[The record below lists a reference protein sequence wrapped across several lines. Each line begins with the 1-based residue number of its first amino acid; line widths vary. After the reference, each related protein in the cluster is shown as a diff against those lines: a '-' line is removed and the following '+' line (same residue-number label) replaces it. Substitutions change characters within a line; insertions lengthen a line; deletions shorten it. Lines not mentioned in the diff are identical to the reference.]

1 MFGNNKLIL
10 AIIFLPIIEIYL
22 FIEIGAIL
30 GSFLT
35 ISLTLL
41 TAFLGVYLLK
51 IGTFNNVR
59 NLQKKILEGI
69 RPDQEIVNGISNLI
83 SAVLLIL
90 PGILTDFL
98 GVLLLSR
105 SIQTLLIS
113 YMSNM
118 SKNSYNY
125 SSGGHKKTIIDV
137 EHKKSDE

>member
-1 MFGNNKLIL
+1 MIGNNKLIL

-98 GVLLLSR
+98 GALLLSR

-137 EHKKSDE
+137 EHKKSDD

>member
-1 MFGNNKLIL
+1 MIGNNKLIL

-35 ISLTLL
+35 ISLTLF

-98 GVLLLSR
+98 GALLLSK

>member
-1 MFGNNKLIL
+1 MIGNNKLIL

-98 GVLLLSR
+98 GALLLSR

-113 YMSNM
+113 YMPNM

-137 EHKKSDE
+137 EHKKSDD

>member
-22 FIEIGAIL
+22 FIEIGAML

-98 GVLLLSR
+98 GALLLSR

-137 EHKKSDE
+137 EHKKSDD

>member
-1 MFGNNKLIL
+1 MIGNNKLIL

-22 FIEIGAIL
+22 FIEIGAML

-69 RPDQEIVNGISNLI
+69 RPDQEIVNSISNLI

-98 GVLLLSR
+98 GALLLSR

-113 YMSNM
+113 YM

-137 EHKKSDE
+137 EHKKSDD

>member
-1 MFGNNKLIL
+1 MIGNNKLIL